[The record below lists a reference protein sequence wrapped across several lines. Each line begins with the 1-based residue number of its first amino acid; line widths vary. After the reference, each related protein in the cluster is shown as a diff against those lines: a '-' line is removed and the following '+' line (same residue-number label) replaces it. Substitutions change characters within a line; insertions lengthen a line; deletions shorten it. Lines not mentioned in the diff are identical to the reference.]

1 MNKNKNKIEISF
13 PNGEKIEC
21 DNLIA
26 LLQND
31 NLVEEFEQL
40 LIGDWS
46 LEELV
51 ETRFFLNQMYD
62 EKIKEELSA
71 QDKLRFESLQKKKN
85 EQKKKLEKSLSAGE
99 RELYN
104 FLEPEPELIMAGDL
118 PGGVDEQ
125 DIDQFFDEIFD
136 NLDQLDENSVEA
148 NQENSFEGEKVVDIE
163 KYRKD

>member
-1 MNKNKNKIEISF
+1 MNKNKIEILF

-40 LIGDWS
+40 LIGNWS
-46 LEELV
+46 LNELI
-51 ETRFFLNQMYD
+51 ETKFFLNQMYD
-62 EKIKEELSA
+62 EKIKEKLSA
-71 QDKLRFESLQKKKN
+71 QDKLKFERLQKKKQ
-85 EQKKKLEKSLSAGE
+85 EQKKKLEQSLSAGE

-104 FLEPEPELIMAGDL
+104 FLEPEPELIMSGDL
-118 PGGVDEQ
+118 PDDLDEQ
-125 DIDQFFDEIFD
+125 DIDKFFDEIFD
-136 NLDQLDENSVEA
+136 NLEQLDKNSSQL
-148 NQENSFEGEKVVDIE
+148 NQADDFEDEKVVDIE